1 MRLEIG
7 RTSPGGAGLMGDNNL
22 RAHKLG
28 WIGTG
33 RMGFRLAERLLAA
46 GCDLAIYNRTRSKAE
61 PLIDLGGKL
70 VDSPGDLA
78 DRDIVFSIVRGD
90 DDFREVMLGPE
101 GLLAQ
106 EGAAPQVLIDSTTIS
121 AGVSSEVRTA
131 GEKCGTSLLAAPVSG
146 NPEVV
151 KSGKLTLVVSGPE
164 DAYQSAR
171 PYLDIMG
178 AANTYVGDADAARLA
193 KICHNLMLGVVS
205 QCLAEIT
212 VLAQKGGLRRSD
224 FLEFL
229 NNSVMG
235 STFTRYKT
243 PAFVNLDYTPTFT
256 PVLLRKDFDLG
267 LKAARELDVPMPLA
281 ATVHE
286 LVQSLIGRGFTEED
300 FAMLLEQQADA
311 SGIKLESENL
321 VVSDGLED

>member
-1 MRLEIG
+1 
-7 RTSPGGAGLMGDNNL
+7 MGDNNL
-22 RAHKLG
+22 RADKLG

-33 RMGFRLAERLLAA
+33 RMGFRLAERLLQA

-61 PLIDLGGKL
+61 PLVDKGGKL
-70 VDSPGDLA
+70 VDSPGELA
-78 DRDIVFSIVRGD
+78 DRDIVFSIVGGD
-90 DDFREVMLGPE
+90 DDFREVMLGPA

-106 EGAAPQVLIDSTTIS
+106 EGAAPQILVDSTTIS
-121 AGVSSEVRTA
+121 AGVSAEVRTA
-131 GEKCGTSLLAAPVSG
+131 GEKCGTRMLAAPVSG

-151 KSGKLTLVVSGPE
+151 KAGKLTLVVSGPE
-164 DAYQSAR
+164 EAYESAR
-171 PYLDIMG
+171 PYLDILG

-193 KICHNLMLGVVS
+193 KLCHNLMLGVVA

-212 VLAQKGGLRRSD
+212 VLAQKGGLRRSA

-243 PAFVNLDYTPTFT
+243 PAFVNLDYHPTFT
-256 PVLLRKDFDLG
+256 PILLRKDFDLG

-286 LVQSLIGRGFTEED
+286 LIQSLIGRGFTEED
-300 FAMLLEQQADA
+300 FAMLLEQQANA
-311 SGIKLESENL
+311 SGLELEPENL
-321 VVSDGLED
+321 VVSDGLEDGD

>member
-1 MRLEIG
+1 M
-7 RTSPGGAGLMGDNNL
+7 ADNNL

-106 EGAAPQVLIDSTTIS
+106 EGAAPQVIVDSTTIS

-311 SGIKLESENL
+311 SGIKLESENR
-321 VVSDGLED
+321 VVSDGLEDGD